1 MNRNCQ
7 LAASFRLERHSRQ
20 TGPPSVDGKSSL
32 GDRSVCH
39 RPDRNSFRLERH
51 SRKCAVCQS
60 PDRGAIEQALR
71 HWRSPAHL
79 SRAYQ
84 LSPDSIYRHARALQF
99 YPRRYPHF
107 RSARE
112 LGRWSA
118 VALANR
124 QSNRGGAKLENDATR

>member
-1 MNRNCQ
+1 MNRNRQ
-7 LAASFRLERHSRQ
+7 LAA
-20 TGPPSVDGKSSL
+20 
-32 GDRSVCH
+32 
-39 RPDRNSFRLERH
+39 SFRLERH

-60 PDRGAIEQALR
+60 PDRGAIEQGLR

>member
-1 MNRNCQ
+1 MNRNHK
-7 LAASFRLERHSRQ
+7 LAA
-20 TGPPSVDGKSSL
+20 
-32 GDRSVCH
+32 
-39 RPDRNSFRLERH
+39 SFRLERH
-51 SRKCAVCQS
+51 SRKCAVCNS
-60 PDRGAIEQALR
+60 PDRGAIEQGLR

-84 LSPDSIYRHARALQF
+84 LSVDSIYRHARALQF

-112 LGRWSA
+112 LGRWASVAVTARMSSPSA
-118 VALANR
+118 FLGVSVSPWQTTGAERELPNR

>member
-1 MNRNCQ
+1 MNCNRQ

-20 TGPPSVDGKSSL
+20 MGPPSVPGKGSL
-32 GDRSVCH
+32 GDQSVCH
-39 RPDRNSFRLERH
+39 SPDRNSFRLERH

-60 PDRGAIEQALR
+60 PDRGAIEQGLR

-79 SRAYQ
+79 SCAYQ

-112 LGRWSA
+112 LGRWAAYTQGSR
-118 VALANR
+118 VDGKSISGD
-124 QSNRGGAKLENDATR
+124 QSPL